1 MDFIRASAEIMALSD
16 MAEFPRKGGA
26 CLRYTEKEVLQFIEE
41 NDVKFVRLMFFDIFG
56 TTKNISIMADE
67 LPAAFKKGV
76 TFNASAIGG
85 FEGFDADLVLVPDPA
100 TLAVLPWR
108 PQHGRVVRLFC
119 TITYQNGVPFD
130 ADVRMVLKKAMKRAA
145 SVGLT
150 CNIDLECE
158 FYLFKTDDDGNP
170 TKLPYDN
177 AGYLDIAPL
186 DKGENVRRQI
196 CFTLEQMEMTPLSS
210 HHERG
215 PGQNE
220 IDFMYSDPSFMP
232 KPLDDK
238 NGNSMHINVMI
249 ERYGYNIFK
258 KKDGELNTTA
268 GYFIAGV
275 LKRIS
280 EITAFLNPIENSYKR
295 FNTDLKGGSVGWAYG
310 SNMDIIRVISS
321 ERDNAKL
328 QIISPDPACNPYL
341 AFALIINAGLD
352 GVEAREELPAPSVGM
367 SKLALPSSLESAIN
381 LAEKS
386 EFIKSI
392 IPEKLFESYI
402 SHKRQELELSK
413 RSDEIKLATDHKYFE
428 IL

>member
-1 MDFIRASAEIMALSD
+1 
-16 MAEFPRKGGA
+16 
-26 CLRYTEKEVLQFIEE
+26 
-41 NDVKFVRLMFFDIFG
+41 
-56 TTKNISIMADE
+56 
-67 LPAAFKKGV
+67 
-76 TFNASAIGG
+76 
-85 FEGFDADLVLVPDPA
+85 
-100 TLAVLPWR
+100 
-108 PQHGRVVRLFC
+108 
-119 TITYQNGVPFD
+119 
-130 ADVRMVLKKAMKRAA
+130 
-145 SVGLT
+145 
-150 CNIDLECE
+150 
-158 FYLFKTDDDGNP
+158 
-170 TKLPYDN
+170 
-177 AGYLDIAPL
+177 
-186 DKGENVRRQI
+186 
-196 CFTLEQMEMTPLSS
+196 
-210 HHERG
+210 
-215 PGQNE
+215 
-220 IDFMYSDPSFMP
+220 MYSDSLTAADNFSMFKAMVKTIANSNGLFASFMP

-328 QIISPDPACNPYL
+328 QLISPDPACNPYL

-402 SHKRQELELSK
+402 CHKRQELELSK